1 MCFQVHIDIP
11 LYSYYCMMIVY
22 SPGSVAVAL
31 DKKYRAEFRVINRCR
46 DHDVRYIH
54 AIAWIRTCG
63 SLLGRED
70 VAERPGIKGRLNITP
85 KGTGH

>member
-1 MCFQVHIDIP
+1 
-11 LYSYYCMMIVY
+11 MIVH

-31 DKKYRAEFRVINRCR
+31 DTEISRAEFRVIYRCR

-54 AIAWIRTCG
+54 AIARIRTCG
-63 SLLGRED
+63 SVLGRED
-70 VAERPGIKGRLNITP
+70 KGEHPGIKGELNITP